1 MSSPATS
8 SPVLVAGA
16 GIAGLT
22 TAIALAD
29 RGFEVTVL
37 ERRGEPAETG
47 TGLNLGANSTRLL
60 RGLGLGPALS
70 RTGNAVR
77 RVEWRLGRSGWQVA
91 VSASRIGHEAMF
103 GAPSVNL
110 RRADL
115 HAALLEAVRARP
127 GIRLLT
133 GRSVADVEESADGV
147 TLVTAEGERH
157 RGVAAVGADGIH
169 SRIREVLLGPG
180 NGPRHAGEIAW
191 RAIVPSAA
199 LPAKE
204 RLDGRFVFWLGADR
218 HVLAYPMGGPD
229 APWINVAGFVRT
241 AAIPEAS
248 WTLAGDPTAMRA
260 AFAGWEPRVQRL
272 LAAVDRCFLL
282 SLHEHALPPRWS
294 RGRVALLGDACHAM
308 LPHAG
313 QGAGMG
319 IEDAVVL
326 ARALHRRPDDPV
338 AALAAYGAARAP
350 RVGRVMG
357 MVRMLGGQYRI
368 AHPIRR
374 AAYYATLRVLTTVRP
389 DAFLRRT
396 AWLYG
401 FDAACEEG
409 DPVPAASGQDA
420 LQARSA

>member
-1 MSSPATS
+1 MTSETTQASPT
-8 SPVLVAGA
+8 VLVAGA

-22 TAIALAD
+22 SALALAE

-37 ERRGEPAETG
+37 ERRSEPAETG
-47 TGLNLGANSTRLL
+47 TGLSLGANSTRLL
-60 RGLGLGPALS
+60 QALGLGPALT
-70 RTGNAVR
+70 RTGNVLR
-77 RVEWRLGRSGWQVA
+77 QVEWRLGRRGWRVA
-91 VSASRIGHEAMF
+91 VAASGAGHEAMF
-103 GAPSVNL
+103 GAPSVNI

-115 HAALLEAVRARP
+115 HAALLEAARSRP

-133 GRSVADVEESADGV
+133 GRSVADVEEDPDGV
-147 TLVTAEGERH
+147 TLVTTEGERH
-157 RGVAAVGADGIH
+157 RGAAAVGADGIH
-169 SRIREVLLGPG
+169 SRIRDVLLGPG
-180 NGPRHAGEIAW
+180 NAPRHAGEIAW
-191 RAIVPSAA
+191 RAIVPSDA
-199 LPAKE
+199 LPARE
-204 RLDGRFVFWLGADR
+204 RLNGRFVFWLGADR

-229 APWINVAGFVRT
+229 APWINVGAFVKT
-241 AAIPEAS
+241 AEVPEAS
-248 WTLAGDPTAMRA
+248 WTLAGDPAAMRA
-260 AFAGWEPRVQRL
+260 AFVGWESRLQRL

-282 SLHEHALPPRWS
+282 SLHEHRLPQHWS

-326 ARALHRRPDDPV
+326 ARALHRQPDDPV

-350 RVGRVMG
+350 RVARVMG

-374 AAYYATLRVLTTVRP
+374 LAYYAMLRGVTTVRP
-389 DAFLRRT
+389 DAFLRRA

-401 FDAACEEG
+401 FDAAREEG
-409 DPVPAASGQDA
+409 GGGHAAS
-420 LQARSA
+420 